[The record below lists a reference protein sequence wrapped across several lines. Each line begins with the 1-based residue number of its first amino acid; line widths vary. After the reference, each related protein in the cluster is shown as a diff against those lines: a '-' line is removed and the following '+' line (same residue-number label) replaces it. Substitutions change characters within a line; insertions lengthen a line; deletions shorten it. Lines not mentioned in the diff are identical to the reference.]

1 MRCTS
6 LPTKPWTLMEV
17 GCAAIEAFQGMPF
30 PGSFLNPRNLGRFS
44 FNLSI
49 PFSLEST
56 VHWTPT
62 TCFTRYFLFFTSL
75 IVRVETKYHFQR
87 YSYIYMIIIETWN
100 KSNEKLLSMILIFF
114 FFSFEWFSSIHRNNE
129 IN

>member
-1 MRCTS
+1 
-6 LPTKPWTLMEV
+6 MEV

-30 PGSFLNPRNLGRFS
+30 PGSFLNPRNLARFS

-87 YSYIYMIIIETWN
+87 YSYIYIYIWLLL
-100 KSNEKLLSMILIFF
+100 KLEINRTKNCYRWYWFF
-114 FFSFEWFSSIHRNNE
+114 FLVLNDFLPSVITKLINYLSLTRN
-129 IN
+129 